1 MSFSRLQE
9 TFVDDQMQMPMQ
21 MPMQMQGQGKG
32 QGRSCEAANEA
43 RMVHLAEKLAQVSV
57 SWIGG

>member
-57 SWIGG
+57 